1 MLAHDSVR
9 PLARAPKPKDTITI
23 RGVSL
28 PLPELVDRSFFQPE
42 RTEALRQRLQAA
54 QPFPHLVIE
63 GLFHPRLLELAA
75 EEFDAIPWIDVK
87 GRYESTRRS
96 PMCPPLGPAS
106 QLYFD
111 TIHSGWF
118 TEWLSAITQVPYLLP
133 DPKLSG
139 GGAHESRTGATF
151 AVHRDFKLHRQL
163 GLRNEMVLIT
173 YLNKGWRPEWGGML
187 ELWNAQRDQCVT
199 RVLPEFGHT
208 LLMPHCAV
216 SFHGHPE
223 PLQPPDDRP
232 RRSLAAYFYT
242 SPDAGKVR
250 DDQAS
255 SMFLNA
261 RRFDRFLRVVQMVT
275 PPLLFTTA
283 WKMCSWPG
291 RLKKKLL
298 RSG

>member
-1 MLAHDSVR
+1 MR
-9 PLARAPKPKDTITI
+9 PQARASKPRDTVTI

-28 PLPELVDRSFFQPE
+28 ALPELVDRAFFQPE
-42 RTEALRQRLQAA
+42 RIDALRQRLQAA

-87 GRYESTRRS
+87 SRYESTRRS
-96 PMCPPLGPAS
+96 PTSPTLGPAS

-118 TEWLSAITQVPYLLP
+118 TEWLSAVTQVPYLLP
-133 DPKLSG
+133 DPKLHG
-139 GGAHESRTGATF
+139 GGAHESRRGATF
-151 AVHRDFKLHRQL
+151 AVHRDFKLHRCL
-163 GLRNEMVLIT
+163 GLHNEMVLIT
-173 YLNKGWRPEWGGML
+173 YLNKGWQPEWGGML
-187 ELWNAQRDQCVT
+187 ELWSAQRGQCVT
-199 RVLPEFGHT
+199 KVAPEFGHT

-261 RRFDRFLRVVQMVT
+261 RRFDRFLRVAQMVT
-275 PPLLFTTA
+275 PPILFTTV
-283 WKMCSWPG
+283 WKMSSWPG
-291 RLKKKLL
+291 RLKRKLL
-298 RSG
+298 RSD